1 MEITVK
7 RIYLGPTY
15 TIGNM
20 YIDGNYVC
28 DTLEDTV
35 RDLNKNG
42 KFDAGEYKVY
52 GETAIPYGRYEVRWT
67 FSSRFKKYMPELIDV
82 PNFSGIRIHSGNT
95 AKDTLGCILLGK
107 NTKKGMV
114 TESKIT
120 CNKVYPL
127 IKDACSK
134 GKVYIKII

>member
-1 MEITVK
+1 
-7 RIYLGPTY
+7 
-15 TIGNM
+15 
-20 YIDGNYVC
+20 
-28 DTLEDTV
+28 
-35 RDLNKNG
+35 
-42 KFDAGEYKVY
+42 
-52 GETAIPYGRYEVRWT
+52 
-67 FSSRFKKYMPELIDV
+67 MPELIDV